1 MNDDFCL
8 SIFMKM
14 IRFKTN
20 TVVYL
25 AIWVISTSS
34 EILCRWQINSS
45 VVSKNVVE
53 AEIISIQEVESTFL
67 NKQHTIYNSKI
78 FIKFR
83 VNGIEILWIWL
94 LGGN

>member
-1 MNDDFCL
+1 MNDEFCV

-14 IRFKTN
+14 IWFKTS
-20 TVVYL
+20 TVTYL

-34 EILCRWQINSS
+34 EISCRRQINPS
-45 VVSKNVVE
+45 VMSKNVVE

-67 NKQHTIYNSKI
+67 IKQHTIYNSKI

-83 VNGIEILWIWL
+83 VNGIEIL
-94 LGGN
+94 